1 MWRSG
6 TTADSSA
13 FRRAV
18 FSLRLPST
26 PIGATTFI
34 ASCQEPAASSALH
47 DLMEDVWIRHVIA
60 CFQTIWQ
67 WRQCTT
73 DTDAP
78 WSYPVA
84 RSALHGKLQASLAS
98 AADGVH
104 ASVPAARELRHL
116 LAACRHFISAPP
128 PLHHPPPPM
137 GEYVLFFD
145 GGSRGNPGP
154 GGAGAIVISVDKHC
168 ATSTL
173 LWSAAMSLASPRTT
187 NNQAEYLGLVTGLAA
202 ADQHRW

>member
-1 MWRSG
+1 MLHIFYAAAISTISDTPRHLGVWRSD

-26 PIGATTFI
+26 TVGATTFI

-60 CFQTIWQ
+60 CFQTIIWQ
-67 WRQCTT
+67 WRQCTADT
-73 DTDAP
+73 DTP

-98 AADGVH
+98 AADGFP
-104 ASVPAARELRHL
+104 AGVPAARELRYL
-116 LAACRHFISAPP
+116 LAACWHFISAPP

-145 GGSRGNPGP
+145 GGS
-154 GGAGAIVISVDKHC
+154 
-168 ATSTL
+168 
-173 LWSAAMSLASPRTT
+173 
-187 NNQAEYLGLVTGLAA
+187 
-202 ADQHRW
+202 